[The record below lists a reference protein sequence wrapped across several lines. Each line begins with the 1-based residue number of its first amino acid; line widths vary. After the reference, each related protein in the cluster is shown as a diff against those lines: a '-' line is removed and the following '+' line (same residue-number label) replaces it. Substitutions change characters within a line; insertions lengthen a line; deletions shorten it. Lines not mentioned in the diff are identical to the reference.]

1 MTSFAVLEI
10 TPAIL
15 EARVW
20 IEQRDDYAATKEG
33 LKTLARKI
41 VEVTGIKF
49 DGRWGQGKL
58 SELVNAFLGKVRS
71 SLHEPIEVEEPIEP
85 EIETKSEEKEYTATA
100 KRLAGRLNT
109 LETVFIPFVPLKEIS
124 SKPDTLVEPG
134 FYLSK
139 SLYKLGLNIASRIHL
154 QAKILSKGH
163 FVRTQIYQ
171 IDRRQSDSQT
181 QTVLRINHIDR
192 LVST

>member
-20 IEQRDDYAATKEG
+20 IEQRDDYAATLEG

-49 DGRWGQGKL
+49 DGRWGGGKL
-58 SELVNAFLGKVRS
+58 SELVNALDGKVRS

-85 EIETKSEEKEYTATA
+85 EIETEPEEKEYTATA
-100 KRLAGRLNT
+100 KRLADRLNT
-109 LETVFIPFVPLKEIS
+109 LETVLIPFVQLKEIS
-124 SKPDTLVEPG
+124 SKPGTLVDPG

-139 SLYKLGLNIASRIHL
+139 SLYKLGLNIAGCIRF
-154 QAKILSKGH
+154 QAKISSKGH
-163 FVRTQIYQ
+163 FVRPQIYQ
-171 IDRRQSDSQT
+171 IDRQQSESQT
-181 QTVLRINHIDR
+181 QTY
-192 LVST
+192 

>member
-10 TPAIL
+10 RRAIL
-15 EARVW
+15 EARAW
-20 IEQRDDYAATKEG
+20 IEQQDDYAATLEG

-58 SELVNAFLGKVRS
+58 SELVNALDGKVRS
-71 SLHEPIEVEEPIEP
+71 SLHEPIEVEEPIES
-85 EIETKSEEKEYTATA
+85 EIETEPEEKEYTATV

-109 LETVFIPFVPLKEIS
+109 LETVFILFVPLKEIS
-124 SKPDTLVEPG
+124 SKPDTLVKPG

-181 QTVLRINHIDR
+181 QTVLRINHIDG